1 MITDA
6 TALRLVANALAQH
19 KQTLAEYEN
28 GRPEPALDN
37 AGETLDVSIAA
48 LSVIAND
55 IGKARE
61 FAETLKSRS
70 PDQFKW
76 LASEEVTTALAEEG
90 A

>member
-1 MITDA
+1 MINDA

-28 GRPEPALDN
+28 GVPEPALDN
-37 AGETLDVSIAA
+37 AGDTLDVSIAA
-48 LSVIAND
+48 LEVIAND
-55 IGKARE
+55 ISRAHA
-61 FAETLKSRS
+61 FAATLKERS

-76 LASEEVTTALAEEG
+76 LASEKATAALAEEG

>member
-1 MITDA
+1 MIDDA
-6 TALRLVANALAQH
+6 TALRLVANALEQH

-28 GRPEPALDN
+28 GVPEPALDN
-37 AGETLDVSIAA
+37 AGDTLDVSITA

-76 LASEEVTTALAEEG
+76 LASEEATDLAEEG